1 MRLKINRSWKT
12 KTFSLQKE
20 SLSALFFHKELLE
33 FFEVF
38 MDMIDQVVL
47 RAETELDIDLGDFN
61 DKLQALMAEEHN
73 RRKFILEGM

>member
-1 MRLKINRSWKT
+1 MTREFAVQVSK
-12 KTFSLQKE
+12 
-20 SLSALFFHKELLE
+20 ALDDLE

-61 DKLQALMAEEHN
+61 DKLQALMAEERN
-73 RRKFILEGM
+73 RRNFILEGM

>member
-1 MRLKINRSWKT
+1 MTREFAVQVSK
-12 KTFSLQKE
+12 
-20 SLSALFFHKELLE
+20 ALDNLE

-61 DKLQALMAEEHN
+61 DKLQALMTEEHN

>member
-1 MRLKINRSWKT
+1 MTREFAVQVSK
-12 KTFSLQKE
+12 
-20 SLSALFFHKELLE
+20 ALDNLE
-33 FFEVF
+33 FFELF

>member
-1 MRLKINRSWKT
+1 MTREFAVQVSK
-12 KTFSLQKE
+12 
-20 SLSALFFHKELLE
+20 ALDNLE

-61 DKLQALMAEEHN
+61 DKLQALMDEERN

>member
-1 MRLKINRSWKT
+1 MTREFAVQVSK
-12 KTFSLQKE
+12 
-20 SLSALFFHKELLE
+20 ALDNLE

-61 DKLQALMAEEHN
+61 DKLQALMTEELN
-73 RRKFILEGM
+73 RRNFILEGM